1 LCNGLRG
8 GRLARR
14 LLTGDG
20 SCGGEGCGMSD
31 HLRFAG
37 LPAEAQAEAVRRII
51 SQTPFLMAALER
63 LRELALP
70 DSWLVSGAI
79 YNSVWNHLTGRPPLT
94 GINDLDVFYFDASDL
109 SYEAED
115 RVIRR
120 AEPVFA
126 DLPLP
131 VQIRNQAR
139 VHLWYEQ
146 HFGAP
151 YAPLTRSCEAV
162 DRFASTTHA
171 VAARLDGQGGQ
182 DKIELYTPYGLEAM
196 MAFRVVPNRSTENR
210 ATHERK
216 AARASKVW
224 PELVVEAW

>member
-1 LCNGLRG
+1 
-8 GRLARR
+8 
-14 LLTGDG
+14 
-20 SCGGEGCGMSD
+20 MSE

-37 LPAEAQAEAVRRII
+37 APADVQAEAVRGII
-51 SQTPFLMAALER
+51 RQSPLLMAVLER
-63 LRELALP
+63 LRALALP

-79 YNSVWNHLTGRPPLT
+79 YNSVWNHLSGRPPLT

-115 RVIRR
+115 WVIRR

-151 YAPLTRSCEAV
+151 YAPLKHSCEAV

-171 VAARLDGQGGQ
+171 VAARLDGQGE
-182 DKIELYTPYGLEAM
+182 IALYTPYGLEAM
-196 MAFRVVPNRSTENR
+196 LAFRVVPNRLTENR
-210 ATHERK
+210 ETHQRK
-216 AARASKVW
+216 AARASAVW
-224 PELVVEAW
+224 PELVIEPW

>member
-1 LCNGLRG
+1 
-8 GRLARR
+8 
-14 LLTGDG
+14 
-20 SCGGEGCGMSD
+20 MSD
-31 HLRFAG
+31 HLRYAG
-37 LPAEAQAEAVRRII
+37 LAANAQAEAVRGII
-51 SQTPFLMAALER
+51 RQSPLLMATLER
-63 LRELALP
+63 LHALELP

-94 GINDLDVFYFDASDL
+94 GINDLDVFYFDAADL

-126 DLPLP
+126 DLPVP

-146 HFGAP
+146 HFGTP
-151 YAPLTRSCEAV
+151 YAPLTHSCEAV

-171 VAARLDGQGGQ
+171 VAARLDGQGE
-182 DKIELYTPYGLEAM
+182 IALYTPYGLEAM
-196 MAFRVVPNRSTENR
+196 LAFRVVPNRKTENR
-210 ATHERK
+210 ETHERK

-224 PELVVEAW
+224 PELVVEPW

>member
-1 LCNGLRG
+1 
-8 GRLARR
+8 
-14 LLTGDG
+14 
-20 SCGGEGCGMSD
+20 MSD

-37 LPAEAQAEAVRRII
+37 QPADVQAEAVRGII

-63 LRELALP
+63 LRALALP

-79 YNSVWNHLTGRPPLT
+79 YNSVWNRLTRRPPLT
-94 GINDLDVFYFDASDL
+94 GINDIDVFYFDAADL

-139 VHLWYEQ
+139 VHLWYAQ

-151 YAPLTRSCEAV
+151 YAALTRSCEAV

-171 VAARLDGQGGQ
+171 VAARLDDEGA
-182 DKIELYTPYGLEAM
+182 IELYTPYGLEAM
-196 MAFRVVPNRSTENR
+196 LAFRLVPNRSTDNR
-210 ATHERK
+210 ETHERK
-216 AARASKVW
+216 AARASAVW

>member
-1 LCNGLRG
+1 
-8 GRLARR
+8 
-14 LLTGDG
+14 
-20 SCGGEGCGMSD
+20 MSD
-31 HLRFAG
+31 HLRYAG
-37 LPAEAQAEAVRRII
+37 QPADVQAEAVCAII
-51 SQTPFLMAALER
+51 AQTPFLMTALGL
-63 LRELALP
+63 LRDLALP
-70 DSWLVSGAI
+70 DGWLVSGAI
-79 YNSVWNHLTGRPPLT
+79 YNSVWNALTGRLPLT
-94 GINDLDVFYFDASDL
+94 GINDIDVFYFDASDL

-146 HFGAP
+146 HFRVP

-171 VAARLDGQGGQ
+171 VAARLDDGGGIQ
-182 DKIELYTPYGLEAM
+182 LYTPYGLEAM
-196 MAFRVVPNRSTENR
+196 LAFRLVPNRITENR
-210 ATHERK
+210 ETHERK
-216 AARASKVW
+216 AARASAVW

>member
-1 LCNGLRG
+1 
-8 GRLARR
+8 
-14 LLTGDG
+14 
-20 SCGGEGCGMSD
+20 MSD

-37 LPAEAQAEAVRRII
+37 APADMQAEAVRGII
-51 SQTPFLMAALER
+51 RQAPLLMATLER
-63 LRELALP
+63 KSVLALP

-79 YNSVWNHLTGRPPLT
+79 YNSVWNHLTGRLPLT

-126 DLPLP
+126 DLPVP

-146 HFGAP
+146 HFGTP
-151 YAPLTRSCEAV
+151 YAPLTHSCEAV

-171 VAARLDGQGGQ
+171 VAARLDGEGA
-182 DKIELYTPYGLEAM
+182 IALYTPYGLDAM
-196 MAFRVVPNRSTENR
+196 LAFRVVPNRKTRNR
-210 ATHERK
+210 ETHERK
-216 AARASKVW
+216 AARASTVW

>member
-1 LCNGLRG
+1 
-8 GRLARR
+8 
-14 LLTGDG
+14 
-20 SCGGEGCGMSD
+20 MSD

-37 LPAEAQAEAVRRII
+37 QPADVQADALRGII
-51 SQTPFLMAALER
+51 SETTFLMAALER
-63 LRELALP
+63 LRDLALP

-79 YNSVWNHLTGRPPLT
+79 YNSVWNHVTGRPALT
-94 GINDLDVFYFDASDL
+94 GINDIDVFYFDASDL

-126 DLPLP
+126 DLPVP

-151 YAPLTRSCEAV
+151 YAPLTHSCEAV
-162 DRFASTTHA
+162 DRFATTTHA
-171 VAARLDGQGGQ
+171 VAARLDEVGGQ
-182 DKIELYTPYGLEAM
+182 DWIELYTPYGLEAM
-196 MAFRVVPNRSTENR
+196 LAFRVVPNRLTDNR
-210 ATHERK
+210 ETHERK

-224 PELVVEAW
+224 PELVIEPW

>member
-1 LCNGLRG
+1 MR
-8 GRLARR
+8 
-14 LLTGDG
+14 
-20 SCGGEGCGMSD
+20 E

-37 LPAEAQAEAVRRII
+37 LPAEAQAEAVRSII
-51 SQTPFLMAALER
+51 RQTPFLVATLER
-63 LRELALP
+63 LRELGLP

-79 YNSVWNHLTGRPPLT
+79 YNSVWNHLSGRPPLT
-94 GINDLDVFYFDASDL
+94 GINDIDVFYFDASDL

-115 RVIRR
+115 RVLRR

-139 VHLWYEQ
+139 VHLWYES

-171 VAARLDGQGGQ
+171 VAARLEVTGE
-182 DKIELYTPYGLEAM
+182 ITLYTPFGVEPML
-196 MAFRVVPNRSTENR
+196 AFRMVPNRKTENR

>member
-1 LCNGLRG
+1 
-8 GRLARR
+8 
-14 LLTGDG
+14 
-20 SCGGEGCGMSD
+20 MSD

-37 LPAEAQAEAVRRII
+37 QPADVQADALRGII
-51 SQTPFLMAALER
+51 SETTFLMAALER
-63 LRELALP
+63 LRDLALP

-79 YNSVWNHLTGRPPLT
+79 YNSVWNHLTGRPALT
-94 GINDLDVFYFDASDL
+94 GINDIDVFYFDASDL

-139 VHLWYEQ
+139 VHLWYEG
-146 HFGAP
+146 HFGVS
-151 YAPLTRSCEAV
+151 YAPLKNSCEAV

-171 VAARLDGQGGQ
+171 VAARLDGRGS
-182 DKIELYTPYGLEAM
+182 IELYTPYGLEPM
-196 MAFRVVPNRSTENR
+196 LAFRMVPNRSTDNR
-210 ATHERK
+210 ETHERK

-224 PELVVEAW
+224 PELVVEGW